1 MAGAYDDVAAC
12 AAILRQHFDTPDEQR
27 DAASGSKAA
36 TELLLQAASCEVAA
50 ASAAAAGALC
60 RSSSARPAGDEE
72 RQLSKEASV
81 HGREAA
87 PRYFLHLDAALGG
100 LILPFLTDPA
110 PLDPPCQA
118 LAAAPDAAGQQDPEA
133 CQQDRG
139 ACSTE
144 PGTQQDRGA
153 CSTEPGTQQD
163 RGACSTE
170 PGTQQAL
177 QEAGPAGAGAAS
189 KDVAAACAQLVRR
202 PSQALP
208 SAELA
213 AEPSAVAAGAAGQQ
227 PGELPPFPGLADW
240 QVPAEVS
247 SMSISMHKQLGIGVV
262 AAAFIC
268 RRAVLSQPAMQHYIQ

>member
-144 PGTQQDRGA
+144 PGTQQ
-153 CSTEPGTQQD
+153 
-163 RGACSTE
+163 
-170 PGTQQAL
+170 AL